1 VHKRREYQYQSAESH
16 EAPGRF
22 KAAQRRTKVI
32 PVDLVVIAVIVAADS
47 IGNLEQ

>member
-1 VHKRREYQYQSAESH
+1 VHKRREEYQSAESH

-32 PVDLVVIAVIVAADS
+32 PADPTIIIAVAIDS
-47 IGNLEQ
+47 IEQQQ